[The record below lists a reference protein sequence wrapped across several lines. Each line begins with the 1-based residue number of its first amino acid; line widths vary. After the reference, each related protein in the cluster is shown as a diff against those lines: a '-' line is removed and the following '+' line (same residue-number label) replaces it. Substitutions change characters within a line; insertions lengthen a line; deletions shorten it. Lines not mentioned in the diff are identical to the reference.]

1 MNGTNKNTYVSTDAE
16 AKEIVSIIL
25 NFLVIFMPKTLAK
38 RIVGIIL
45 IAAGLSVSRIVEI
58 TNLTERSIRS
68 FGKKIGEGNTNRL
81 LRLKEGRGRK
91 AKTANVETEIL
102 DELEKGNYHTRQQIA
117 DMVKEKFHITMS
129 VSAIGKF
136 LKKTA
141 SAD

>member
-1 MNGTNKNTYVSTDAE
+1 MKVTNKNAYVNTDAE
-16 AKEIVSIIL
+16 AKGIVGIIL
-25 NFLVIFMPKTLAK
+25 NFLVIFMPITLAK
-38 RIVGIIL
+38 RIVVITL
-45 IAAGLSVSRIVEI
+45 IAAGLPVSRIVEI

-68 FGKKIGEGNTNRL
+68 FGKIIREGNTNSL
-81 LRLKEGRGRK
+81 LRLKKGRGRK

-102 DELEKGNYHTRQQIA
+102 EELEKGNYHTRQQIA

>member
-1 MNGTNKNTYVSTDAE
+1 MKVTNKNAYVNTDAE
-16 AKEIVSIIL
+16 AKGIVGIIL
-25 NFLVIFMPKTLAK
+25 NFLVIFMPITLAK
-38 RIVGIIL
+38 RIVVITL
-45 IAAGLSVSRIVEI
+45 KAAGLPVSRIVEI
-58 TNLTERSIRS
+58 TNLTERSVRS
-68 FGKKIGEGNTNRL
+68 FGKIIREGNTNSL

-102 DELEKGNYHTRQQIA
+102 EELEKGNYHTRQQIA
-117 DMVKEKFHITMS
+117 DMVKEKFHITRS